1 MAFRSAAL
9 IVALATSAFVNA
21 NEVIRNKELWAKADN
36 GEFLKTPPSS
46 SVYKPEDLPTT
57 LDWSNMNGTSYLS
70 PIRNQ
75 HIPVYCGSCWAMGST
90 SALSDRFNIMN
101 GPSYAPSMYLSVQ
114 NVISCGNDYDKCGTC
129 NGGDDLP
136 VYQYAADEG
145 IPHESCN
152 NYRAENEV
160 CLNTTYGSEC
170 YTCSPGLQG
179 CYGVNEYE
187 KLYASEYGTCS
198 GYDNMKSE
206 LMRGPIS
213 CGVDANSDMEEYIS
227 GIFSSQGY
235 YINHI
240 ISIFGWGYDEDT
252 GDEYWLLRNSWGQP
266 WGESGTMRIVTSQN
280 KGPAGT
286 ANVMVERECSF
297 GVPDRFSSA

>member
-1 MAFRSAAL
+1 MASIFQSL
-9 IVALATSAFVNA
+9 IVVLALSVSVDA
-21 NEVIRNKELWAKADN
+21 NEVIRNKDLWDRAN
-36 GEFLKTPPSS
+36 RGEFLKTPASNLVYPS
-46 SVYKPEDLPTT
+46 EDLPVS
-57 LDWSNMNGTSYLS
+57 LDWSKMNGTSYLS

-101 GPSYAPSMYLSVQ
+101 GPDYAPSMYLSVQ

-136 VYQYAADEG
+136 VYEYSADKG
-145 IPHESCN
+145 IPDESCN
-152 NYRAENEV
+152 NYRAQNEV
-160 CLNTTYGSEC
+160 CLNETYGSEC
-170 YTCSPGLQG
+170 YTCSPGNQG
-179 CYGVNEYE
+179 CYGIDNYQRA
-187 KLYASEYGTCS
+187 YASEYGSCS

-213 CGVDANSDMEEYIS
+213 CGVDANADMEAYTG
-227 GIFSSQGY
+227 GIFSSKGY

-240 ISIFGWGYDEDT
+240 ISLYGWGVDEDT

-280 KGPAGT
+280 TGPAGT
-286 ANVMVERECSF
+286 DNLAVEEECAF
-297 GVPDRFSSA
+297 AVPDRFSSE